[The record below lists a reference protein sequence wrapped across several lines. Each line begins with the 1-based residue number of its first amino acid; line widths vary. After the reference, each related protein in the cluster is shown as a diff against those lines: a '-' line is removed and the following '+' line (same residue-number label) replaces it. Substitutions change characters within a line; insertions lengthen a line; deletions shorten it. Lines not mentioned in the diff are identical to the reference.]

1 MTTQRSLVLILMTL
15 VGTSTLGVSQ
25 GAVNAFVPDADT
37 RCINGNRDYI
47 WIKMLD
53 LKASKQKGFLTQNS
67 SLGVLINTTALGA
80 TNTGKSTDNEKI
92 AFPSMAQADVKQDA
106 KGSLV
111 LPLQLGLVT
120 QLSLNK
126 AQDTRFAELDF
137 EVKLLQKK
145 DKTAWGS
152 AISTLVSMANDL
164 PLPPAPYTTGARYF
178 SKYANA
184 AISKSLETEK
194 PEQQDLK
201 GRTVLQFKPVGHKIA
216 AGEKCS
222 GWAQTGSYLIVD
234 GAALGETEDQGFVDI
249 GRLNDYCWLGEFD
262 AGLSIKWTKKLANGC
277 DKDGWKALGNAY
289 IPIVVQAVDT
299 DDMTQAGKSLLTGA
313 RFKADSTDVKDA
325 MKRCQRYSMPEEE
338 KECLPELSAK

>member
-1 MTTQRSLVLILMTL
+1 MTIQKYLVLVPLIIF
-15 VGTSTLGVSQ
+15 GTCCLAISQ

-53 LKASKQKGFLTQNS
+53 LKASKEKGFLTQNS

-80 TNTGKSTDNEKI
+80 TGGGKQNDNEKI
-92 AFPSMAQADVKQDA
+92 AFPSMAQADVKHDA
-106 KGSLV
+106 KGALI

-120 QLSLNK
+120 QLALNK
-126 AQDTRFAELDF
+126 TQDTRFAELDF

-145 DKTAWGS
+145 DKTPWGS
-152 AISTLVSMANDL
+152 AISTLLSMANDL
-164 PLPPAPYTTGARYF
+164 PLPPSPYTTGARYF

-216 AGEKCS
+216 AGEKCA

-234 GAALGETEDQGFVDI
+234 GAGPGETEDQGFVDI

-262 AGLSIKWTKKLANGC
+262 AGLSVKWTKKLAVGC
-277 DKDGWKALGNAY
+277 DKDGWKSLRNAY
-289 IPIVVQAVDT
+289 IPMVVQAIDN
-299 DDMTQAGKSLLTGA
+299 DDMTQAGKSLSAGE
-313 RFKADSTDVKDA
+313 RFNPSSFDVKNA
-325 MKRCQRYSMPEEE
+325 VRRCGRYGIANDE
-338 KECLPELSAK
+338 KDCLPELTAK

>member
-1 MTTQRSLVLILMTL
+1 MTFQRSSMVVLAILATSL
-15 VGTSTLGVSQ
+15 LSVGQ

-37 RCINGNRDYI
+37 RCINGNRDYV
-47 WIKMLD
+47 WIRMLD
-53 LKASKQKGFLTQNS
+53 LKATKQKGFLTQNS

-80 TNTGKSTDNEKI
+80 TGASKQNNSEKI

-106 KGSLV
+106 KGSLI

-120 QLSLNK
+120 QLSLNR

-164 PLPPAPYTTGARYF
+164 PLPPSPYTTGARYF

-184 AISKSLETEK
+184 AIAKSLETEK

-222 GWAQTGSYLIVD
+222 GWAQTGSYLIID
-234 GAALGETEDQGFVDI
+234 GAGAGETEDQGFVDI

-262 AGLSIKWTKKLANGC
+262 AGLSVKWTKKLAAGC
-277 DKDGWKALGNAY
+277 DKDGWKALRNAY
-289 IPIVVQAVDT
+289 IPLVVQAVDS
-299 DDMTQAGKSLLTGA
+299 DDMTQAGKSLATGA
-313 RFKADSTDVKDA
+313 RFKGSSLDVA
-325 MKRCQRYSMPEEE
+325 NALKRCQKYSISGGEN
-338 KECLPELSAK
+338 ECLPTVTTQ